1 MQTNAKRI
9 TLTYGETD
17 NNESAYMR
25 GAPTEKQRRDR
36 PDARRY
42 KPPSLT
48 PRAALQNPRNIPYID
63 GFGILKLPEDPG
75 ILRNSSELFE
85 NSRNFTRF
93 LF

>member
-1 MQTNAKRI
+1 MSGAQTV
-9 TLTYGETD
+9 
-17 NNESAYMR
+17 
-25 GAPTEKQRRDR
+25 KQRRDR
-36 PDARRY
+36 LDARSP

-93 LF
+93 LFCKVSPSGRRANATNKRNPQRL

>member
-1 MQTNAKRI
+1 
-9 TLTYGETD
+9 
-17 NNESAYMR
+17 MR

-36 PDARRY
+36 PDARSRY
-42 KPPSLT
+42 PASFDS
-48 PRAALQNPRNIPYID
+48 PRRITEPRNIPYID

-85 NSRNFTRF
+85 NSGNSRNFTRF